1 MLNTILVPVDLAH
14 QLAKRRALPVA
25 VELAKPHNGKL
36 HLITVLPDYGM
47 SLVGSYFPAE
57 QQEEAMKNARA
68 GLEEMAREYVPD
80 DMLASIEVRRGTVY
94 REILEAANET
104 GSDTIVMAA
113 NRPEMQDYLIGPNA
127 AKVVRHAQQSVFVV
141 RV

>member
-1 MLNTILVPVDLAH
+1 MFNTILVPVDLAH
-14 QLAKRRALPVA
+14 RLAKRRALPVA
-25 VELAKPHNGKL
+25 VELARPRNGKL

-57 QQEEAMKNARA
+57 QQEDAMKNARA

-80 DMLASIEVRRGTVY
+80 EMLASIEVRRGSVY
-94 REILEAANET
+94 REILDAADAT
-104 GSDTIVMAA
+104 GCDTIVMAA
-113 NRPEMQDYLIGPNA
+113 HRPEMQDYLIGPNA